1 MMANHTFLRV
11 DVSSRGC
18 QEQERRLL
26 ERLAEQRR
34 GLAAGAEGR
43 VLGDGAKTR
52 QEDKYGQRKTYKT
65 AIATAVGSVYIG
77 PAWRSGERPT
87 HLDKPLCSGC
97 PERVIWQ
104 LGLKSAGS
112 PRRMAPNRRLIA
124 ELLLGIFY
132 FPLTLF
138 DNLSGGVYS

>member
-1 MMANHTFLRV
+1 M
-11 DVSSRGC
+11 G
-18 QEQERRLL
+18 
-26 ERLAEQRR
+26 
-34 GLAAGAEGR
+34 AGGR
-43 VLGDGAKTR
+43 DGAKTR

-65 AIATAVGSVYIG
+65 ATAAAGSVYIG